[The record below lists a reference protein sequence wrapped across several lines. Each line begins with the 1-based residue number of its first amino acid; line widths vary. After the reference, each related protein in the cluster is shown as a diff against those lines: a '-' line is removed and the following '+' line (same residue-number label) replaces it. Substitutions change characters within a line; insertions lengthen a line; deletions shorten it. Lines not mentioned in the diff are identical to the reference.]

1 MASYND
7 KQNANNPLWDKR
19 TTTEQFAIDGTAQKL
34 SERAAFGN
42 PTYIIISNN
51 GAQPVY
57 VSNNAGAAA
66 GEGIALLPG
75 AAFETALGEK
85 PIVVVRGVAG
95 QSIYCVYYS

>member
-51 GAQPVY
+51 GTQPVY
-57 VSNNAGAAA
+57 VSNNGSAAV
-66 GEGIALLPG
+66 GEGIVLLPG
-75 AAFETALGEK
+75 AAFETALGQN
-85 PIVVVRGVAG
+85 PTVVVRGTAA
-95 QSIYCVYYS
+95 QTIYCVYYS

>member
-19 TTTEQFAIDGTAQKL
+19 TTTELFPLTGNADLL
-34 SERAAFGN
+34 SGRPQFGN
-42 PTYIIISNN
+42 PSYIIISNN
-51 GAQPVY
+51 GTQPVY

-75 AAFETALGEK
+75 AAFETALGED
-85 PIVVVRGVAG
+85 PTIVVRGIAAQTV
-95 QSIYCVYYS
+95 YCVYYS